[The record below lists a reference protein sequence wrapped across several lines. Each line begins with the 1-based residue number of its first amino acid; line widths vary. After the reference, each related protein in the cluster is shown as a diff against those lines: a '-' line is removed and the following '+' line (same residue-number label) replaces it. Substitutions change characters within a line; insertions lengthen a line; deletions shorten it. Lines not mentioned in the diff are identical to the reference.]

1 MWSEMR
7 ESRYEENWEARFKGL
22 ETKGERRLGKSLRQT
37 VEMGQAT
44 GYREDMGMSL
54 AEPAISVGV
63 ESVESP
69 LLARKDL

>member
-44 GYREDMGMSL
+44 GYRLQGGYGDVS
-54 AEPAISVGV
+54 S
-63 ESVESP
+63 
-69 LLARKDL
+69 